1 MKIYDGHLYT
11 IFTPISKHFT
21 HMQNFTIVLKL
32 CSRYVNEASIKVC
45 SLTLGVGIW
54 GGVCVFVALNDN

>member
-1 MKIYDGHLYT
+1 
-11 IFTPISKHFT
+11 
-21 HMQNFTIVLKL
+21 MQNFTIVLKL
-32 CSRYVNEASIKVC
+32 CSRYVTEASIKVC